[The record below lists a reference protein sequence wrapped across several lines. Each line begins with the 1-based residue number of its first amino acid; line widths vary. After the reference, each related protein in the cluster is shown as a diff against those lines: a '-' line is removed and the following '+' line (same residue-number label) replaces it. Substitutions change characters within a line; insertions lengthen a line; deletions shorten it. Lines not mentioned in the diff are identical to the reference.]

1 MTWSVSALVAVLL
14 WSVAAPRALRGFQR
28 LRGPSARGMLALWTL
43 ATVTWLLTCAVLLVT
58 FVTQVMGPGVKAFIA
73 ACIDLVQAIHA
84 NGAESALVAA
94 GLLATTGLVRLSWT
108 AVRRR
113 RERNT
118 WVREHIRW
126 LAGSAQRRTVFLHR
140 VWLLDSP
147 DPLAYC
153 LPGKNVGIVVTS
165 GTLEHLTD
173 PELRAVLAHERAHL
187 KGRHHLLIT
196 WVRLL
201 DTAFP
206 GVPLLRAA
214 TVDVPELVEWA
225 ADDRAAREAGPH
237 ALAHALGVM
246 ATTQARSPGA
256 ALSISGACPVRRV
269 RRQIGPRHASS
280 GVVGNVGAALL
291 LLLPL
296 VLAVVATVMNVASP
310 YCECVG

>member
-1 MTWSVSALVAVLL
+1 MIWSVSTLAAVLL
-14 WSVAAPRALRGFQR
+14 WSVAAPRALREFQR
-28 LRGPSARGMLALWTL
+28 RRAPSARVMLALWML
-43 ATVTWLLTCAVLLVT
+43 ATVTWLLTCVVLLIT
-58 FVTQVMGPGVKAFIA
+58 LATQVMGPGVKAFIA
-73 ACIDLVQAIHA
+73 ACVSLVQAVHG
-84 NGAESALVAA
+84 NGAESGLVIV
-94 GLLATTGLVRLSWT
+94 GLLAATGAARLSWT
-108 AVRRR
+108 AVRRHR
-113 RERNT
+113 ARSA
-118 WVREHIRW
+118 WVRDHLRW
-126 LAGSAQRRTVFLHR
+126 LAGSARRHTVQLNR
-140 VWLLDSP
+140 VWLVDDP

-165 GTLEHLTD
+165 GTLKHLTG

-187 KGRHHLLIT
+187 KGRHHLLLT

-201 DTAFP
+201 NTAFP

-246 ATTQARSPGA
+246 ATARGRSPEV
-256 ALSISGACPVRRV
+256 ALSVSGACPVRRV
-269 RRQIGPRHASS
+269 RRQVRPRHAVS
-280 GVVGNVGAALL
+280 GVVGNVGAALV

-296 VLAVVATVMNVASP
+296 VLAVVATIMNVASP